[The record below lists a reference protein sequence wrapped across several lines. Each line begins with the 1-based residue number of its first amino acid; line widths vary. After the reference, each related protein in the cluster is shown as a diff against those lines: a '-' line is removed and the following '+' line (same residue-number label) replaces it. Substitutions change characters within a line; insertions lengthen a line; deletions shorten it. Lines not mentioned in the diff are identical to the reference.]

1 MHQIRLLRSAIH
13 DLERLDKS
21 MAARIVQRIRWLSK
35 NIDSVPHKRLTGS
48 LAGLCK
54 LREGDYRI
62 IYQVLHGEKTVVI
75 HAVGH
80 RRDVYR
86 KK

>member
-1 MHQIRLLRSAIH
+1 MHKTRLLRAAIH
-13 DLERLDKS
+13 DLERLDKPT
-21 MAARIVQRIRWLSK
+21 AGRIVQRIEWLAK
-35 NIDSVPHKRLTGS
+35 NIDSVPHKRLTGP

-62 IYQVLHGEKTVVI
+62 IYQILHSEETIVV
-75 HAVGH
+75 HAIGH
-80 RRDVYR
+80 RKDVYR

>member
-1 MHQIRLLRSAIH
+1 MHQVRLLRSAIR
-13 DLERLDKS
+13 DLERLDKPTAS
-21 MAARIVQRIRWLSK
+21 RIVQRIEWLAK
-35 NIDSVPHKRLTGS
+35 NVGSVPYKRLTGP

-62 IYQVLHGEKTVVI
+62 IYQILHTEETIVV
-75 HAVGH
+75 HAIGH
-80 RRDVYR
+80 RKDIYR